1 MKFHLPIP
9 IITLLIATTLHAEI
23 TLDGTLGS
31 KIALEGPNYDIS
43 ANLGQQRG
51 SNLFHSFGQFNIN
64 VKEIATFSGP
74 DNISNIIGRVTGGS
88 PSSIDGTLR
97 STIDGAALY
106 LINPAGMMFGRNASL
121 DIPGSFHAST
131 ADTLRFSDGS
141 EFNARNPQDSLLT
154 IAPISAFGFLTDS
167 PAPLSIERSKLTTP
181 DRETLSLI
189 GGNIQIDGGL
199 LTAKLGRI
207 NMASVAS
214 VGDVTPLPE
223 DLTLS
228 AQPGDISL
236 RNLIMTTV
244 GGGDTAGIFI
254 RAGHFFLDG
263 TLVSSG
269 TQGTTN
275 GGNIN
280 VQAETLTVTQ
290 GGRFLS
296 ETKTNASGGHIKI
309 KVAGLTEFSGWITR
323 SNGSVSD
330 SGIRATSS
338 SKGNGNAGVI
348 DLETGALELKDGATI
363 NVTTFGQG
371 QGGNINIRVG
381 DSMSLS
387 GFGSKEQGSSIAAN
401 TGGKMENA
409 GQGGTIF
416 LETKELSLRDGAKIG
431 ANTYGTGKGG
441 QINIKAGES
450 VSLSGENGQG
460 SVSKISTTSTNSGD
474 GGEISLEAKR
484 LNLFGGT
491 SIIAGTGTLKGTG
504 ANGTGQGGNIK
515 ILMSD
520 LVNLKGS
527 DSNMGYGSSITAQ
540 ANGEMPDAGNGGTI
554 ELSAGRLQL
563 ADGALIS
570 TSTFGPGQGGQL
582 NVKVTKNAFFSGQDE
597 EGYSSGLFTDSN
609 GKMKN
614 AGKGGI
620 LTLVV
625 GDLHITDNA
634 QINAGTYGP
643 AEGGSVR
650 VRANTIKL
658 TDGGKITALS
668 EALGNAG
675 QIELI
680 LTDKLIIRSNGSIE
694 TKAESADGGNLS
706 ITTPSYVYLIDG
718 QITTSVN
725 EEFGGGGNI
734 TASPQFIVLDNAT
747 MFAKAKKGKGGN
759 INVTTTGIY
768 NFTGE
773 AIEKII
779 DASSEF
785 GVDGVVVIETP
796 DNGAEEGLFTLP
808 AALFDA
814 SAFMN
819 TPCAQRVA
827 ENISRFVLVQS
838 EGAANVV
845 SDLLAS
851 GPLLSKIKEVKQVS
865 NSEGTDH
872 HFMKVALLTGCRSDS
887 NARENDNDIVPKKS
901 SVVPEHLLF

>member
-9 IITLLIATTLHAEI
+9 IITLLTATALHAEI
-23 TLDGTLGS
+23 TLDGTLGPQ
-31 KIALEGPNYDIS
+31 IALEGPNYDIS

-64 VKEIATFSGP
+64 VEEIATFSGP
-74 DNISNIIGRVTGGS
+74 DNISNIISRVTGGS

-97 STIDGAALY
+97 STIDGADVY
-106 LINPAGMMFGRNASL
+106 LINPAGMMFGPNASL

-131 ADTLRFSDGS
+131 ADTLRFNDGS

-167 PAPLSIERSKLTTP
+167 PAPLSIENNKKLDMP
-181 DRETLSLI
+181 HGKNLSLI
-189 GGNIQIDGGL
+189 GGNIRIDNSL
-199 LTAKLGRI
+199 LTAQFGRI

-214 VGDVTPLPE
+214 RGDVTPLSE

-228 AQPGDISL
+228 ARPGEISL
-236 RNLIMTTV
+236 RKSIMTTA

-254 RAGHFFLDG
+254 RAGHFFLDN
-263 TLVSSG
+263 TIVSSG
-269 TQGTTN
+269 TRGTTN

-280 VQAETLTVTQ
+280 VQAETLTAIQ

-309 KVAGLTEFSGWITR
+309 EVAGLTEFSGWITR
-323 SNGSVSD
+323 SGKISE
-330 SGIRATSS
+330 SGIKATSS
-338 SKGNGNAGVI
+338 SKGNGNAGTI

-363 NVTTFGQG
+363 NATTYGQG
-371 QGGNINIRVG
+371 QGGNINLRVA
-381 DSMSLS
+381 DSISLS
-387 GFGSKEQGSSIAAN
+387 GFGSEGEGSSIAAN
-401 TGGKMENA
+401 TRGKMENA

-416 LETKELSLRDGAKIG
+416 LDTKELSLRDGASIG
-431 ANTYGTGKGG
+431 ATTYGAAKGG
-441 QINIKAGES
+441 QINIKAEES
-450 VSLSGENGQG
+450 VFLSGEDRR
-460 SVSKISTTSTNSGD
+460 SKISRISTTTYSSGD
-474 GGEISLEAKR
+474 GRKISLETKQ

-491 SIIAGTGTLKGTG
+491 KIIANTI
-504 ANGTGQGGNIK
+504 GTGQGGNIN
-515 ILMSD
+515 IQVSD
-520 LVNLKGS
+520 LVKLKGS
-527 DSNMGYGSSITAQ
+527 NSANFGSSIAAQ
-540 ANGEMPDAGNGGTI
+540 SDGEMPNAGNGGTI

-563 ADGALIS
+563 LDGAQIS
-570 TSTFGPGQGGQL
+570 AATFGPGQGGQL
-582 NVKVTKNAFFSGQDE
+582 NVKVTKNAFFSGQDKD
-597 EGYSSGLFTDSN
+597 GFSSGLLTDSN
-609 GKMKN
+609 GEMEN

-625 GDLHITDNA
+625 GDLHLTDKA
-634 QINAGTYGP
+634 EINAGTYGP

-680 LTDKLIIRSNGSIE
+680 LTDKLIIRNGSIE

-718 QITTSVN
+718 QITASVS

-734 TASPQFIVLDNAT
+734 TASPQFVILDNAQ
-747 MFAKAKKGKGGN
+747 MFAKAKKGEGGN

-773 AIEKII
+773 AIEEII
-779 DASSEF
+779 NASSEF
-785 GVDGVVVIETP
+785 GVDGVVVIDTP
-796 DNGAEEGLFTLP
+796 DNGAEEGIFALP

-814 SAFMN
+814 STIMN
-819 TPCAQRVA
+819 TPCGQRVA
-827 ENISRFVLVQS
+827 ENPSRFVLVQS
-838 EGAANVV
+838 EGAANAV
-845 SDLLAS
+845 SDLFAS
-851 GPLLSKIKEVKQVS
+851 GPLLSQIKEVKQVS

-872 HFMKVALLTGCRSDS
+872 HLMKVALLTGCRLDS
-887 NARENDNDIVPKKS
+887 KARENDNNIVPKKS